1 MFDYAPTLRRR
12 LRSLGAAGVAAAI
25 ALLAACGD
33 DATSQQATDRSTTTA
48 ESTAG
53 LTDSDSASGG
63 STGNPTAGGDAGT
76 DVSTGGSAND
86 KETDETDVAT
96 DDETDVAT
104 NSRGVE
110 ITLDDPA
117 LLACAQNQLAWAAL
131 RHDGAGNPAD
141 ALDLA
146 ADHAESSA
154 VAEVKAEAP
163 QLRSAADGKDR
174 DVTVDRFLEL
184 CVSNGF
190 EY

>member
-1 MFDYAPTLRRR
+1 MFDHTPRLRRGI
-12 LRSLGAAGVAAAI
+12 RSIGAVGVAAAI
-25 ALLAACGD
+25 ALLAACGS
-33 DATSQQATDRSTTTA
+33 DAISKAAADRPTTTA
-48 ESTAG
+48 DSTTGQTTESTAG
-53 LTDSDSASGG
+53 PTDADPASVGTASG
-63 STGNPTAGGDAGT
+63 SVADGGERT
-76 DVSTGGSAND
+76 DVSAGGSAND
-86 KETDETDVAT
+86 E
-96 DDETDVAT
+96 ETDVAT
-104 NSRGVE
+104 NSRGIE

-146 ADHAESSA
+146 ADHAESST

-163 QLRSAADGKDR
+163 GLRSAADGKDR
-174 DVTVDRFLEL
+174 DAVVDRFLAL